1 MAVTINGS
9 AGITYPVVAGAS
21 SALQAS
27 AGKVLQVLQSV
38 KTDTS
43 SFAIGATGDISGLSV
58 SITPTS
64 STSKVLVTFCV
75 QGSTAHDGI
84 LNLYRDATA
93 IGQGD
98 AAGVRR
104 RCIAEFPQTATSGS
118 TATAAVSFLDSPA
131 TTSSVT
137 YKIQAVMDGA
147 AGYINRSQT
156 DADFVY
162 DPRLSSSITV
172 MEIAA

>member
-1 MAVTINGS
+1 MAVTIDGTTGVS
-9 AGITYPVVAGAS
+9 AVQAGAVTTS
-21 SALQAS
+21 DLP
-27 AGKVLQVLQSV
+27 AGSVLQVVQSV

-58 SITPTS
+58 SITPTL
-64 STSKVLVTFCV
+64 STSKVLVTFCL
-75 QGSTAHDGI
+75 QGSTAYDGI

-98 AAGVRR
+98 AAGSRR
-104 RCIAEFPQTATSGS
+104 RGIAEFPQTSTAGS

-137 YKIQAVMDGA
+137 YKIQAIMDGA
-147 AGYINRSQT
+147 AGYVNRSQT
-156 DADFVY
+156 DADAVY

>member
-1 MAVTINGS
+1 MAVVIDGTTGVS
-9 AGITYPVVAGAS
+9 AVQAGAVTTS
-21 SALQAS
+21 DLP
-27 AGKVLQVLQSV
+27 AGTVLQVVQSV

-58 SITPTS
+58 SITPTL
-64 STSKVLVTFCV
+64 STSKVLVTFCL
-75 QGSTAHDGI
+75 QGSTAYDGI

-98 AAGVRR
+98 AAGYV
-104 RCIAEFPQTATSGS
+104 
-118 TATAAVSFLDSPA
+118 
-131 TTSSVT
+131 
-137 YKIQAVMDGA
+137 
-147 AGYINRSQT
+147 NRSQT
-156 DADFVY
+156 DADAVY